1 MAELAWVTKTRRKG
15 TENADVLLG
24 VSSVS
29 RKRKTP
35 MVYFTFYSN
44 AFEKFTDTEYA
55 VFAVKGNKIYFNSAE
70 MNQGYKLSKASAN
83 TNVMQVPVNKNLHTA
98 LGQHTGS
105 YVMFKDRELGLY
117 YIELR

>member
-15 TENADVLLG
+15 TESADMLLG
-24 VSSVS
+24 VSSIT
-29 RKRKTP
+29 KKKKTP
-35 MVYFTFYSN
+35 MAYFTFYSSS
-44 AFEKFTDTEYA
+44 FEKFTDTGYA
-55 VFAVKGNKIYFNSAE
+55 VFAVKGNKIYFKSAE
-70 MNQGYKLSKASAN
+70 MNQGYKLSKASAK
-83 TNVMQVPVNKNLHTA
+83 TNVMQVPISKNLHTA